1 MNRVHGFSLVES
13 SSRMEGKEPFFSLL
27 GSAVVT
33 ACVSSPFWCFSRFMF
48 VNFSQM
54 LYKIEGSFGLPW
66 WLRWLSV
73 CLQCRRPGSNPWSG
87 RFPGEENGNPL
98 QYSCL
103 ENPMDRGAWQ
113 ATVHGVTELDMT
125 ERLHFT
131 SLHFPL
137 FKLNNLHRFIHVS
150 RYSFKMFKLLNLPV
164 LHWPLQY
171 QLSAINI
178 YHLPV

>member
-1 MNRVHGFSLVES
+1 MGSFRICRELWVPQPCKFPQGKGRRMLLQRRKGSCGIGGATMNRVHGFSLVES

-33 ACVSSPFWCFSRFMF
+33 ACVRSPFWCFSRFMF

-103 ENPMDRGAWQ
+103 ENPMDRGAW
-113 ATVHGVTELDMT
+113 
-125 ERLHFT
+125 
-131 SLHFPL
+131 
-137 FKLNNLHRFIHVS
+137 
-150 RYSFKMFKLLNLPV
+150 
-164 LHWPLQY
+164 
-171 QLSAINI
+171 
-178 YHLPV
+178 